1 MIEFQV
7 RVQPGSSRPSVGGER
22 DGALV
27 VRVGARAVEG
37 AATEEA
43 RRAVARALG
52 VRAGAVRCVKGER
65 SRVKAMAVD
74 GDEAALAARLAA
86 LRGAGPDERLARGR
100 RMPQA

>member
-7 RVQPGSSRPSVGGER
+7 RVQPGSSRPSVGGAR

-27 VRVGARAVEG
+27 VRVRARAVEG

-43 RRAVARALG
+43 RRAVASALG

-65 SRVKAMAVD
+65 TRLKSMAVD
-74 GDEAALAARLAA
+74 GDDTALAERLAA
-86 LRGAGPDERLARGR
+86 LRSAGPS
-100 RMPQA
+100 